1 MTGRRV
7 RAALA
12 GLATLIAVTAA
23 TTDMVTERRPAHAAP
38 ADPQEQPY
46 VLYYT
51 VMASYQGKPETLW
64 SVAER
69 FLGDAERAGEILE
82 LNTGRQQPDGGRLTD
97 PSQLNEGWH
106 LVLPWDAIGT
116 GLRHG
121 PLPTTTAVVT
131 PGATPSPK
139 PTAPVVRETDSGHDE
154 PDSANGE
161 ADPASAAGRSG
172 VSLAGQA
179 PGSGSASPDRSA
191 CLPTAVA
198 TPPADSNWGQ
208 RLVAPQRAW
217 RTTTGAGV
225 RVAVVDS
232 GVAGGRPELD
242 ERLGRGADIVFGNGL
257 GDTDCVGS
265 GTALAGIVAA
275 DDGKDGELVGVA
287 PKAVIIPVRLVDR
300 GLPASPPA
308 AVTAI
313 EVAVATG
320 AKVILLGASVDVTDQ
335 TIRSAVDDAVG
346 WGVLVVAPAPS
357 AGPTIAPGDGLLRVG
372 GLGPDQRPIADYPAG
387 SVDLLAPAAGIRSI
401 SATGTGAYVG
411 TGPEYAAAFVAGAA
425 ALVRSA
431 HPGLSG
437 EQTGRQLVVS
447 ADRPAD
453 DGPDSVGRLDP
464 YAAVT
469 GRLVDE
475 RLPVTVLEQDERSQ
489 PVPWSVVSA
498 VLAVLGALFA
508 GGRLWVR
515 YQAARRRRRLALE
528 RADDP
533 FGSRA
538 EDADQ
543 LVHAHGGKT

>member
-1 MTGRRV
+1 MNRHLARV
-7 RAALA
+7 VLT
-12 GLATLIAVTAA
+12 GLATLVAVTAA
-23 TTDMVTERRPAHAAP
+23 TTEMVTERRPARATP
-38 ADPQEQPY
+38 ADSQEQPY

-51 VMASYQGKPETLW
+51 VMASYQGKPESLW

-69 FLGDAERAGEILE
+69 FLGDAERAGEILA
-82 LNTGRQQPDGGRLTD
+82 LNAGRQQPDGGRLSD
-97 PSQLNEGWH
+97 PGQLNEGWH

-121 PLPTTTAVVT
+121 ALPTTTAAE
-131 PGATPSPK
+131 PGATASPEPAGSPK
-139 PTAPVVRETDSGHDE
+139 PADSPRPSGSLNR
-154 PDSANGE
+154 PAG
-161 ADPASAAGRSG
+161 PASAPVRSTAPPAGE
-172 VSLAGQA
+172 
-179 PGSGSASPDRSA
+179 PTGSGSTASDHTGCRPA
-191 CLPTAVA
+191 AVA
-198 TPPADSNWGQ
+198 DPPADSNWGQ
-208 RLVAPQRAW
+208 QLVAPQRVW
-217 RTTTGAGV
+217 RTATGAGV
-225 RVAVVDS
+225 SVAVVDS
-232 GVAGGRPELD
+232 GVAAGRPELGD
-242 ERLGRGADIVFGNGL
+242 RLGRGVDIVSGRGQ

-275 DDGKDGELVGVA
+275 DDGRAGDLVGVA
-287 PKAVIIPVRLVDR
+287 PKAVVIPVRLVDR
-300 GLPASPPA
+300 GVAASPPA

-320 AKVILLGASVDVTDQ
+320 AKVILLGVSVDVADPSV
-335 TIRSAVDDAVG
+335 RSAIDEAIG
-346 WGVLVVAPAPS
+346 WGAVVVAPAPAAEPAITS
-357 AGPTIAPGDGLLRVG
+357 GDGLLRVG

-401 SATGTGAYVG
+401 SATGTGAHVG

-453 DGPDSVGRLDP
+453 AGPESVGRLDP

-475 RLPVTVLEQDERSQ
+475 RLPATVLEQDERSQ
-489 PVPWSVVSA
+489 PVPWSVVLA

-508 GGRLWVR
+508 GGRLWGR
-515 YQAARRRRRLALE
+515 YQAARRRRWLALE

-533 FGSRA
+533 FDSRA

>member
-1 MTGRRV
+1 MTGPRA

-12 GLATLIAVTAA
+12 GLVTLIAVTAA
-23 TTDMVTERRPAHAAP
+23 TTDMVTERRPAQAAQ

-69 FLGDAERAGEILE
+69 FLGDAERAGEILQ

-97 PSQLNEGWH
+97 PGQLNEGWH
-106 LVLPWDAIGT
+106 LVLPWDGIGT

-121 PLPTTTAVVT
+121 PLPTTTAAAAT
-131 PGATPSPK
+131 PGATSSPK
-139 PTAPVVRETDSGHDE
+139 PTDPVVGEADPTNGE
-154 PDSANGE
+154 ADSANG
-161 ADPASAAGRSG
+161 AGSEPVRGG
-172 VSLAGQA
+172 VPLAGQPA
-179 PGSGSASPDRSA
+179 GSGSAASDRSA
-191 CLPTAVA
+191 CRPTAVA

-242 ERLGRGADIVFGNGL
+242 DRLGRGADIVAGNGL

-287 PKAVIIPVRLVDR
+287 PKAVIIPVRLVDQ
-300 GLPASPPA
+300 GLSASPPA

-335 TIRSAVDDAVG
+335 TIRSAVDEAVG
-346 WGVLVVAPAPS
+346 WGVLVVVPAPS

-372 GLGPDQRPIADYPAG
+372 GLGPDQRPVSDYPTG
-387 SVDLLAPAAGIRSI
+387 SVDLLAPATGIRSI
-401 SATGTGAYVG
+401 GAAGTGAYVG
-411 TGPEYAAAFVAGAA
+411 SGTEYAAAFVAGAA

-431 HPGLSG
+431 MPGLSPG
-437 EQTGRQLVVS
+437 QIGQQLAATA
-447 ADRPAD
+447 ADRAA
-453 DGPDSVGRLDP
+453 DGPGSVGRLDP

-469 GRLVDE
+469 SRLVDGGPTATAVE
-475 RLPVTVLEQDERSQ
+475 PAQRPQ
-489 PVPWSVVSA
+489 PVSWPV
-498 VLAVLGALFA
+498 VLAVLTTLGALFA
-508 GGRLWVR
+508 GGRIWSGYR
-515 YQAARRRRRLALE
+515 ARSRRRRLAVE
-528 RADDP
+528 QADDP

-543 LVHAHGGKT
+543 LVHSGKP

>member
-1 MTGRRV
+1 MTGPRA

-12 GLATLIAVTAA
+12 GLVTLLAVTAA
-23 TTDMVTERRPAHAAP
+23 TTDVVTERRPAQAAQ

-64 SVAER
+64 SIAER

-82 LNTGRQQPDGGRLTD
+82 LNTGRRQPDGGWLTD
-97 PSQLNEGWH
+97 PRQLNEGWH
-106 LVLPWDAIGT
+106 LVLPWDGIGT

-121 PLPTTTAVVT
+121 PLPTATAAVT
-131 PGATPSPK
+131 PGATSSPE
-139 PTAPVVRETDSGHDE
+139 PTNPVVAGAD
-154 PDSANGE
+154 PANGD
-161 ADPASAAGRSG
+161 ADPASEPARRG
-172 VSLAGQA
+172 VPLAGQPA
-179 PGSGSASPDRSA
+179 GSGSAASDRSA
-191 CLPTAVA
+191 CRPTSVA
-198 TPPADSNWGQ
+198 APPADSNWGQ

-242 ERLGRGADIVFGNGL
+242 DRLGRGADIVSGNGL

-287 PKAVIIPVRLVDR
+287 PEAVIIPVRLVDR
-300 GLPASPPA
+300 ALPASPPA

-335 TIRSAVDDAVG
+335 TIRSAVDEAVG

-372 GLGPDQRPIADYPAG
+372 GLGPDQRPVSDYPTG
-387 SVDLLAPAAGIRSI
+387 SVDLLAPATGIRSI
-401 SATGTGAYVG
+401 GAADAGAYVG
-411 TGPEYAAAFVAGAA
+411 TGTEYAAAFVAGAA

-431 HPGLSG
+431 MPGLSPG
-437 EQTGRQLVVS
+437 QVGQQLTATA
-447 ADRPAD
+447 ADRAT
-453 DGPDSVGRLDP
+453 DGRESVGRLDP

-469 GRLVDE
+469 SRLVDGGPPATVAE
-475 RLPVTVLEQDERSQ
+475 PVQRPQ
-489 PVPWSVVSA
+489 PVSWPV
-498 VLAVLGALFA
+498 VLAVLTALGALLA
-508 GGRLWVR
+508 GGRLWSGYR
-515 YQAARRRRRLALE
+515 ARSRRRRSAVE
-528 RADDP
+528 QADDP
-533 FGSRA
+533 FGDRA
-538 EDADQ
+538 EGADQ
-543 LVHAHGGKT
+543 LVHSGKP